1 MKILTVPGP
10 EVPAILFQETGSDL
24 LLLTFIKF
32 TFVAFLSILFY
43 DLFEVG
49 TFQNTFVNSNVYNI
63 GK

>member
-1 MKILTVPGP
+1 MKTLTVPGP

-24 LLLTFIKF
+24 LLLTFINF
-32 TFVAFLSILFY
+32 TFAAFLSILFY
-43 DLFEVG
+43 DLLEVG

>member
-1 MKILTVPGP
+1 MKTLTVPGP

-32 TFVAFLSILFY
+32 IFVAFLSILFY
-43 DLFEVG
+43 DLLEVV
-49 TFQNTFVNSNVYNI
+49 TFQNTFVSSNVYNT

>member
-1 MKILTVPGP
+1 MKTLTLPGP
-10 EVPAILFQETGSDL
+10 EVPAILFQETGSD

>member
-1 MKILTVPGP
+1 MKTLTLPGP
-10 EVPAILFQETGSDL
+10 EVPAILFQETGSH

-32 TFVAFLSILFY
+32 TFVTFLSILFY